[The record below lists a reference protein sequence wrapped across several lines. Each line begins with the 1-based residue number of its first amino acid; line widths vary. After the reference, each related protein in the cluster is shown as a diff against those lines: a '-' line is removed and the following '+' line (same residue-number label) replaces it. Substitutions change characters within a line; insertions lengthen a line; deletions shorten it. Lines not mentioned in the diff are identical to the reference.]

1 VIYQER
7 SFFGINRVEAEPGG
21 FHRLVNGTTTHGG
34 QFVTAERRLEPVTY
48 YDPSGPVGQV
58 MARVPRASGSG
69 RVAVLGLGS
78 GGIACYA
85 GAGERWTFYEIDPE
99 VEQMARDPRLFTY
112 LRDCPG
118 RHEVVLGDA
127 RLSLAGAPERTF
139 SLIVGD
145 VFSSDAVPAH
155 LLTREAL
162 ALYRSKLTE
171 DGVLAM
177 HISNRYLD
185 LEPVVA
191 SLASDAGLSCLTREE
206 QRRAPVR
213 VPGKIPSHWAVMAE
227 RPTALARLAADPR
240 WHPCRRSPGERVWT
254 DDFSNIVGA
263 LDP

>member
-1 VIYQER
+1 
-7 SFFGINRVEAEPGG
+7 
-21 FHRLVNGTTTHGG
+21 
-34 QFVTAERRLEPVTY
+34 
-48 YDPSGPVGQV
+48 
-58 MARVPRASGSG
+58 
-69 RVAVLGLGS
+69 
-78 GGIACYA
+78 
-85 GAGERWTFYEIDPE
+85 
-99 VEQMARDPRLFTY
+99 
-112 LRDCPG
+112 
-118 RHEVVLGDA
+118 
-127 RLSLAGAPERTF
+127 
-139 SLIVGD
+139 
-145 VFSSDAVPAH
+145 VPAH

-191 SLASDAGLSCLTREE
+191 ALASDAGLSCLTREE

-240 WHPCRRSPGERVWT
+240 WRPCRRSPGERVWT